1 MEETMRDAMRAV
13 TRLFLGIAT
22 VGAAACSGGSDS
34 GTGPSGGSEPPDT
47 PPAASVAGT
56 WKLTS
61 ANNNALPAL
70 IWDDHTAEG
79 FGAQMYIVS
88 GSIVLRADGTY
99 RQTSNS
105 RLVIE
110 GVTDQTW
117 GSIND
122 GTYSVSVY
130 DGGSGYDPTNVE
142 GTITFRGE
150 AGGQITLPITGY
162 TITHNAMMPGAA
174 GGPDVPVTLIY
185 VRE

>member
-1 MEETMRDAMRAV
+1 MRAL

-22 VGAAACSGGSDS
+22 VGAAACSGGSDA
-34 GTGPSGGSEPPDT
+34 GTGPSSGTEPPDT

-56 WKLTS
+56 WQLSTVNGS
-61 ANNNALPAL
+61 SLPTM

-117 GSIND
+117 NSIND

-130 DGGSGYDPTNVE
+130 DGGSGYDPTNTE

-162 TITHNAMMPGAA
+162 TITQKAMIPGAA
-174 GGPDVPVTLIY
+174 GGPDVPVTLVY

>member
-1 MEETMRDAMRAV
+1 MRDAMRAV

-34 GTGPSGGSEPPDT
+34 GTGPSSGSEPPDT
-47 PPAASVAGT
+47 PPAASLTGT
-56 WKLTS
+56 WRLTS
-61 ANNNALPAL
+61 VNGNSLPTM
-70 IWDDHTAEG
+70 IWDDHTAES

-88 GSIVLRADGTY
+88 GEIVLRSDSTY

-162 TITHNAMMPGAA
+162 TITQQAMIPGAA